1 MTSLGHVSFL
11 EVDFRHG
18 HFPVRSKAVSRD
30 WTEEMSNRGSS
41 DVPTGAQIWKIQPS
55 SPVPS

>member
-41 DVPTGAQIWKIQPS
+41 DVPIGAQI
-55 SPVPS
+55 